1 MSESPSS
8 TSPAPAPEKSRRWFV
23 ILAIV
28 TLIGFTLFV
37 GAITVLAVKIP
48 ELKKSRYGVWEV
60 KAGDR
65 PC

>member
-8 TSPAPAPEKSRRWFV
+8 TSAAPEKGRRWFV

-28 TLIGFTLFV
+28 TLIGFILFV

-48 ELKKSRYGVWEV
+48 ELKKARTGVLEI
-60 KAGDR
+60 KAGAR